1 MIHRRLLQLAGVVAG
16 PVALLAALSTLVS
29 ACHVAGAVLAA
40 AVLADLTGGDRAAVA
55 PVIAVLV
62 GVVALRAVLV
72 WFREVAAARFGIA
85 IRTRL
90 RGDLLRR
97 IASLGPAWAQGE
109 RSGAITHTV
118 VDGVEALDAYYSRYL
133 PQLLVTCVVPA
144 AVTGWLFTVSVPAA
158 AVLAAAVLC
167 AVVVPRFWDARLLK
181 TGRTRWR
188 AYEKLA
194 ADYLEATQTIGVLRV
209 FGAGRRTGQA
219 LAERGEHL
227 HRSTM
232 TQLRVSLVESA
243 VSSLALH
250 LGTAATIVVACAGV
264 LGGSAPAGSV
274 LLFLLC
280 ARECFRPVLDL
291 SAHWHLG
298 YQGLGAVEG
307 IDEILT
313 ARPAVGDTGTRTDP
327 ARPGAGLRLRQVGY
341 RYPNGAGVADISF
354 DCAPGSTTGIVGPS
368 GAGKSTLARL
378 VVRHADPQHGTI
390 ELDGTPIADYTL
402 AALRASIG
410 VVGQHTYLFHGTVD
424 ENLRLARPDATPEEV
439 RAAAHVADALAFIE
453 ALPQGFATVL
463 TENGAR
469 LSGGQRQRLA
479 IARAVLAAT
488 PVLLL
493 DEATSALDVDTEERV
508 LTRLAEHCPDTTR
521 IVIAHRESALR
532 DADTVVTIGS
542 GRVAGITS
550 PAARR

>member
-1 MIHRRLLQLAGVVAG
+1 MIHRRLLRLAGVVAG
-16 PVALLAALSTLVS
+16 PIALLAALSTLVS
-29 ACHVAGAVLAA
+29 ACYVAGAVLTA
-40 AVLADLTGGDRAAVA
+40 AVLTDLVGGDGAAVPTLVA
-55 PVIAVLV
+55 ALV
-62 GVVALRAVLV
+62 GVVAVRAGLL
-72 WFREVAAARFGIA
+72 WLREVAAARFGIA

-90 RGDLLRR
+90 RGELLRR
-97 IASLGPAWAQGE
+97 IAALGPAWAQGE

-133 PQLLVTCVVPA
+133 PQLLVTCVVPV
-144 AVTGWLFTVSVPAA
+144 AVTGWLFTVSAPAA
-158 AVLAAAVLC
+158 AVLAVAVTC
-167 AVVVPRFWDARLLK
+167 AVALPRFWDARLLR

-188 AYEKLA
+188 SYEKLA
-194 ADYLEATQTIGVLRV
+194 ADYLEATQAIGVLRV
-209 FGAGRRTGQA
+209 FGAGGRTGDA
-219 LAERGEHL
+219 LARRGEEL
-227 HRSTM
+227 HGSTM

-243 VSSLALH
+243 VSALALH
-250 LGTAATIVVACAGV
+250 LGTVATVVVACAAV
-264 LGGSAPAGSV
+264 LGGVAPAGSV

-313 ARPAVGDTGTRTDP
+313 ARPAVADTGTRAEP
-327 ARPGAGLRLRQVGY
+327 ARPGAGLVLRQVGY
-341 RYPNGAGVADISF
+341 RYPNGAGVTDVSF
-354 DCAPGSTTGIVGPS
+354 ECPPGSVTGIVGPS

-378 VVRHADPQHGTI
+378 VVRHADPRHGTI
-390 ELDGTPIADYTL
+390 ELDGTPITDYTL

-410 VVGQHTYLFHGTVD
+410 VVGQHTYLFHGTVA
-424 ENLRLARPDATPEEV
+424 ENLRLARPDATPAEV
-439 RAAAHVADALAFIE
+439 RAAAHVADALDFIE
-453 ALPQGFATVL
+453 ALPRGFDTEL
-463 TENGAR
+463 TENGSR

-508 LTRLAEHCPDTTR
+508 LTRLAEHCPGTTR

-532 DADTVVTIGS
+532 DADTVVTIES
-542 GRVAGITS
+542 GRVAGTTS
-550 PAARR
+550 PAAPR

>member
-40 AVLADLTGGDRAAVA
+40 AVLADLTGGDGADVA

-62 GVVALRAVLV
+62 GVVAARAVLV
-72 WFREVAAARFGIA
+72 WLREVAAARFGIA

-90 RGDLLRR
+90 RGELLRR
-97 IASLGPAWAQGE
+97 IALLGPAWAQGE

-144 AVTGWLFTVSVPAA
+144 AVAGWLFTVSVPAA
-158 AVLAAAVLC
+158 AVLATAVLC
-167 AVVVPRFWDARLLK
+167 AVVVPRFWDARLLRM
-181 TGRTRWR
+181 GRTRWR

-194 ADYLEATQTIGVLRV
+194 ADYLEATQAVGVLRV
-209 FGAGRRTGQA
+209 FGAGRRTGEA

-232 TQLRVSLVESA
+232 TQLRVSLVEAGVSA
-243 VSSLALH
+243 LALH
-250 LGTAATIVVACAGV
+250 LGTAATVVVACAGV
-264 LGGSAPAGSV
+264 LGGFAPAGSV
-274 LLFLLC
+274 FLFLLC

-313 ARPAVGDTGTRTDP
+313 AHPAVADTGTRTDP
-327 ARPGAGLRLRQVGY
+327 ARPGARLRLRQVGY
-341 RYPNGAGVADISF
+341 RYPNGAGVADVSF
-354 DCAPGSTTGIVGPS
+354 DCAPGSTTGIIGPS

-378 VVRHADPQHGTI
+378 VVRHADPQQGTI

-410 VVGQHTYLFHGTVD
+410 VVGQHTYLFHGTVE
-424 ENLRLARPDATPEEV
+424 ENLRLARPDATPQQV
-439 RAAAHVADALAFIE
+439 RTAAHVADALAFIE

-508 LTRLAEHCPDTTR
+508 LTRLAEHCPGTTR

-532 DADTVVTIGS
+532 DADTVVTMES
-542 GRVAGITS
+542 GRVAGTTS

>member
-1 MIHRRLLQLAGVVAG
+1 M
-16 PVALLAALSTLVS
+16 
-29 ACHVAGAVLAA
+29 
-40 AVLADLTGGDRAAVA
+40 
-55 PVIAVLV
+55 LV
-62 GVVALRAVLV
+62 GVVAVRAVLL
-72 WFREVAAARFGIA
+72 WSREVAAARFGIT

-90 RGDLLRR
+90 RGELLRR
-97 IASLGPAWAQGE
+97 IALLGPAWSQGE

-144 AVTGWLFTVSVPAA
+144 AVAGWLFTVSVPAA

-167 AVVVPRFWDARLLK
+167 AVVVPRFWDARLLRM
-181 TGRTRWR
+181 GRTRWR

-194 ADYLEATQTIGVLRV
+194 ADYLEATQAVGVLRV
-209 FGAGRRTGQA
+209 FGAGRRTGAA

-232 TQLRVSLVESA
+232 IQLRVSLVEA
-243 VSSLALH
+243 GVSSLALH
-250 LGTAATIVVACAGV
+250 LGTAVTIVVACVGV
-264 LGGSAPAGSV
+264 LGGAAPAGSV
-274 LLFLLC
+274 FLFLLC

-291 SAHWHLG
+291 SAYWHLG

-313 ARPAVGDTGTRTDP
+313 ARPAVADTGTRTDP
-327 ARPGAGLRLRQVGY
+327 ARPGARLRLRQVGY
-341 RYPNGAGVADISF
+341 RYANGAGVADVSF
-354 DCAPGSTTGIVGPS
+354 DCTPGSTTGIVGPS

-378 VVRHADPQHGTI
+378 VLRHADPQQGTI
-390 ELDGTPIADYTL
+390 ELDGTPITDYTL

-410 VVGQHTYLFHGTVD
+410 VVGQHTYLFHGTVE

-439 RAAAHVADALAFIE
+439 RTAAHVADALEFVE

-479 IARAVLAAT
+479 IARAVLAAP

-493 DEATSALDVDTEERV
+493 DEATSALDVGTEERV
-508 LTRLAEHCPDTTR
+508 LTRLAEHYPGTTR
-521 IVIAHRESALR
+521 VVIAHRESALR
-532 DADTVVTIGS
+532 DADTIVMIES

-550 PAARR
+550 AAAPR

>member
-1 MIHRRLLQLAGVVAG
+1 VIHRRLLQLAGIVAG
-16 PVALLAALSTLVS
+16 PIALLAALSTLVS

-40 AVLADLTGGDRAAVA
+40 SVLADLTAGDLTAV
-55 PVIAVLV
+55 PPTIAVLV
-62 GVVALRAVLV
+62 GIVAARAVLL

-97 IASLGPAWAQGE
+97 IALLGPSWAQEG
-109 RSGAITHTV
+109 RAGAITHTV

-144 AVTGWLFTVSVPAA
+144 AIAGWLFTVSVPAA

-167 AVVVPRFWDARLLK
+167 AVVIPRFWDARLLR
-181 TGRTRWR
+181 TGRTRWN

-194 ADYLEATQTIGVLRV
+194 ADYLEATQAVGVLRM
-209 FGAGRRTGQA
+209 FGAGRRTGEA

-232 TQLRVSLVESA
+232 IQLRVSLVEAGASA
-243 VSSLALH
+243 LALH

-274 LLFLLC
+274 FLFLLC

-298 YQGLGAVEG
+298 YQGLGAVDG

-313 ARPAVGDTGTRTDP
+313 ARPAVADTGTRTQP
-327 ARPGAGLRLRQVGY
+327 ARAGAQLRLRHVDFK
-341 RYPNGAGVADISF
+341 YPNGSGVSEVSF
-354 DCAPGSTTGIVGPS
+354 DCTPGSTTGIVGPS

-378 VVRHADPQHGTI
+378 IVRHADPQQGTI
-390 ELDGTPIADYTL
+390 ELDGTPIAGYSL
-402 AALRASIG
+402 AALRASIS
-410 VVGQHTYLFHGTVD
+410 VVGQHTYLFHGTVE
-424 ENLRLARPDATPEEV
+424 ENLRLAHPDATPEEV
-439 RAAAHVADALAFIE
+439 RTAAHVADALEFIE

-479 IARAVLAAT
+479 IARAVLAAA

-493 DEATSALDVDTEERV
+493 DEATSALDVDTEQRV
-508 LTRLAEHCPDTTR
+508 LTRLAEHCRGTTR

-532 DADTVVTIGS
+532 DADTVVTIDS
-542 GRVAGITS
+542 GHVVGIAS
-550 PAARR
+550 PTARR

>member
-1 MIHRRLLQLAGVVAG
+1 MIHRRLLDLAGVVAG
-16 PVALLAALSTLVS
+16 PVVLLALLSTLVS
-29 ACHVAGAVLAA
+29 ASHVAGAVLTA
-40 AVLADLTGGDRAAVA
+40 AVLADLVGGDGAAA
-55 PVIAVLV
+55 ASLIAALV
-62 GVVALRAVLV
+62 GVVAVRAALL
-72 WFREVAAARFGIA
+72 WLREVAAARFGIA

-90 RGDLLRR
+90 RGELLRR
-97 IASLGPAWAQGE
+97 ITALGPAWVQGE

-133 PQLLVTCVVPA
+133 PQLLVTCLVPA
-144 AVTGWLFTVSVPAA
+144 AVTGWLFTVSAPAA
-158 AVLAAAVLC
+158 AVLAAAILS
-167 AVVVPRFWDARLLK
+167 AVVVPRFWDARLLR

-188 AYEKLA
+188 AYEELA
-194 ADYLEATQTIGVLRV
+194 ADYLEATQAIGVLRV
-209 FGAGRRTGQA
+209 FGAGRRTGDA

-227 HRSTM
+227 HRTTM

-264 LGGSAPAGSV
+264 LGGAAPASSV

-291 SAHWHLG
+291 SAHWHVG

-313 ARPAVGDTGTRTDP
+313 ARPAVADTGTRTEP

-341 RYPNGAGVADISF
+341 RYSNGAGVTDVGF
-354 DCAPGSTTGIVGPS
+354 DCAPGATTGIVGPS

-378 VVRHADPQHGTI
+378 IVRHADPQEGTI
-390 ELDGTPIADYTL
+390 DLDGTPIADYTL

-410 VVGQHTYLFHGTVD
+410 VVGQHTYLFHGTVE

-439 RAAAHVADALAFIE
+439 RTAAHVADALDFIE
-453 ALPQGFATVL
+453 ALPSGFDTEL

-493 DEATSALDVDTEERV
+493 DEATSALDVDTERRV
-508 LTRLAEHCPDTTR
+508 LTRLAEHCPGTTR

-532 DADTVVTIGS
+532 DADAVVTIES
-542 GRVAGITS
+542 GRVTGVAATAAG
-550 PAARR
+550 R